1 MYFACFFM
9 CVCVCLVLVMFWRR
23 FQIAWDWSFGCL
35 WAIMWVLGAE
45 PRSFASETSALN
57 YWGFSPA
64 NEVTIDKTE
73 LQIILKETTE
83 SQEE

>member
-1 MYFACFFM
+1 
-9 CVCVCLVLVMFWRR
+9 
-23 FQIAWDWSFGCL
+23 
-35 WAIMWVLGAE
+35 MWGLGAE
-45 PRSFASETSALN
+45 SRSFASETSALN

-64 NEVTIDKTE
+64 NEATIDKTE